1 MPDNEKPNTKNTPV
15 DEKPNT
21 QDENKPKYRYI
32 YRDAESGQIV
42 TEEYALANLTTTVRE
57 RREIK

>member
-21 QDENKPKYRYI
+21 QDENKPKYRY
-32 YRDAESGQIV
+32 
-42 TEEYALANLTTTVRE
+42 
-57 RREIK
+57 